1 MTTCFYLLPGAR
13 LPEAAARE
21 TAAVL
26 AKSDP
31 ASLEA
36 WTALGT
42 GREPPGLQ
50 RLAEPLHDRSP
61 HQAWLWKVLTHRSGA
76 PITAPYEWIA
86 SGGPV
91 LDQEF
96 WKLTPWRRN
105 SMGQLE
111 AVELHESEMPAAACA
126 LDPIAAHAGMR
137 LMISGT
143 TLFLCRRKPWAF
155 SAAPFR
161 DLADWVG
168 AGASL
173 AASMTGSDKPEAE
186 TLLEAFTA
194 AAQTAAGELPS
205 IEGFWL
211 SGGGAYTPIFPPSTY
226 RALACD
232 DPVVR
237 AWAAAAGIPR
247 AALMP
252 VRGSERE
259 EERWGKAFVDA
270 PIGER
275 IVVIEHLLDPW
286 RRSDWSAWREVL
298 PTALGEL
305 ARWRSREKAAG
316 IDDAVF
322 VLFGNAGAATLLPT
336 PKSFN
341 PLKRFKRSV
350 LPLESW
356 FIDNFAGEVP

>member
-96 WKLTPWRRN
+96 WKLTPWQRN

-161 DLADWVG
+161 DLADCVG

-173 AASMTGSDKPEAE
+173 AACMTGSDKPEAE
-186 TLLEAFTA
+186 NLLEAFTA
-194 AAQTAAGELPS
+194 AAQTAAGKLPS

-226 RALACD
+226 RAVACD

-247 AALMP
+247 TALMP
-252 VRGSERE
+252 VRSGERE
-259 EERWGKAFVDA
+259 QERWGKRSLTHQSASASSLLSISSNPGAAVTGA
-270 PIGER
+270 PGEK
-275 IVVIEHLLDPW
+275 
-286 RRSDWSAWREVL
+286 RSPRHSANSHVG
-298 PTALGEL
+298 A
-305 ARWRSREKAAG
+305 AAEKAAG

>member
-61 HQAWLWKVLTHRSGA
+61 HQAWFWKVLTHRSGS

-96 WKLTPWRRN
+96 WKLTPWQRN

-173 AASMTGSDKPEAE
+173 AACMTGSDKP
-186 TLLEAFTA
+186 
-194 AAQTAAGELPS
+194 
-205 IEGFWL
+205 
-211 SGGGAYTPIFPPSTY
+211 
-226 RALACD
+226 
-232 DPVVR
+232 
-237 AWAAAAGIPR
+237 
-247 AALMP
+247 
-252 VRGSERE
+252 
-259 EERWGKAFVDA
+259 
-270 PIGER
+270 
-275 IVVIEHLLDPW
+275 
-286 RRSDWSAWREVL
+286 
-298 PTALGEL
+298 
-305 ARWRSREKAAG
+305 
-316 IDDAVF
+316 
-322 VLFGNAGAATLLPT
+322 
-336 PKSFN
+336 
-341 PLKRFKRSV
+341 
-350 LPLESW
+350 
-356 FIDNFAGEVP
+356 

>member
-61 HQAWLWKVLTHRSGA
+61 HQAWLWKVLTHRSGV

-96 WKLTPWRRN
+96 WKLTPWQRN

-161 DLADWVG
+161 DLADCVG

-173 AASMTGSDKPEAE
+173 AACMTGSDKPEAE
-186 TLLEAFTA
+186 NLLEAFTA
-194 AAQTAAGELPS
+194 AAQTAAGKLPS

-226 RALACD
+226 RAVACD

-247 AALMP
+247 TALMP
-252 VRGSERE
+252 VRSGERE
-259 EERWGKAFVDA
+259 QERWGKAFVDA

-275 IVVIEHLLDPW
+275 IVVIEHLLEPW
-286 RRSDWSAWREVL
+286 RRSDWSAC
-298 PTALGEL
+298 
-305 ARWRSREKAAG
+305 

>member
-96 WKLTPWRRN
+96 WKLTPW
-105 SMGQLE
+105 Q
-111 AVELHESEMPAAACA
+111 
-126 LDPIAAHAGMR
+126 
-137 LMISGT
+137 
-143 TLFLCRRKPWAF
+143 PWAF

-161 DLADWVG
+161 DLADCVG

-173 AASMTGSDKPEAE
+173 AACMTGSDKPEAE
-186 TLLEAFTA
+186 NLLEAFTA
-194 AAQTAAGELPS
+194 AVQTAAGKLPS

-226 RALACD
+226 RAVACD

-247 AALMP
+247 TALMP
-252 VRGSERE
+252 VRSGERE
-259 EERWGKAFVDA
+259 QERWGKAFVDA

-275 IVVIEHLLDPW
+275 IVVIEHLLEPW
-286 RRSDWSAWREVL
+286 RRSDWSAWREAL

-316 IDDAVF
+316 IDNAVF